1 MSNRSFEFI
10 SAAIAKRKRAN
21 LFRERTAVL
30 SNVNLVMQVGDDH
43 YLNFAG
49 NDYLGL
55 SQHQDVLQSY
65 VEGLS
70 LYGAGSGASSLVT
83 GYSVAHQ
90 MLEQD
95 ICAHT
100 GQEAALLFSSGFA
113 ANQAI
118 CHVLFSSDLI
128 SQRSS
133 SENTHDK
140 LIVADKFMHASFV
153 EAASASNTAFKRFKH
168 NDAVH
173 LQKLLNNAPNDTL
186 IASEGVFSMDGDTC
200 MLSSCFESLD
210 TSLATRPMIML
221 DDAHAIGVVGDN
233 GMGSCDTNSPLKPH
247 TDILMGTFGKAVG
260 TSGAFVAAS
269 QELIDYLVNFARHYV
284 YSTAIPAAV
293 ARATLT
299 SFELLRKSELR
310 SLLHDNIA
318 RFKTLCGQNG
328 IELGPSSSAIQPVII
343 GDPAKAKA
351 CAQALKDLGIWVG
364 CIRTPTVP
372 KNTDRLRITLS
383 AMHQPED
390 INALVDAL
398 SVVLQK
404 YAVQA

>member
-1 MSNRSFEFI
+1 VSNRSFKFI

-118 CHVLFSSDLI
+118 CHALFSSDLV
-128 SQRSS
+128 SKRSS

-168 NDAVH
+168 NDADH
-173 LQKLLNNAPNDTL
+173 LQQLLNNAPNDTL

-200 MLSSCFESLD
+200 TLSSCFESLD
-210 TSLATRPMIML
+210 TSLAIRPMIMI

-233 GMGSCDTNSPLKPH
+233 GMGSCDTNSPLKP
-247 TDILMGTFGKAVG
+247 
-260 TSGAFVAAS
+260 
-269 QELIDYLVNFARHYV
+269 
-284 YSTAIPAAV
+284 
-293 ARATLT
+293 TLT

-318 RFKTLCGQNG
+318 RFKTLCCQNG
-328 IELGPSSSAIQPVII
+328 IELGQSSSAIQPVII
-343 GDPAKAKA
+343 GDPAKAQA